1 MADPTNHNQAG
12 EVAPSTVDKQAPS
25 VAEEHAPSTDSPEAT
40 DIPTANAPD
49 PKAANPED
57 NPNAAKP
64 AAVPPKREK
73 PAAAKAAKGEKPA
86 AADDATE
93 EKPAA
98 AAKAAKGEKPAA
110 ADDATEEKPA
120 AAAKAA
126 KGEKPAAAD
135 DATGEKPAA
144 AKAAKKEKPPA
155 VENKPFVEFI
165 EQDYLPALQKAIAQK
180 GVQDLQVSF
189 AKQKVPIT
197 GFESAEECW
206 QIIGS
211 WSEIGKR
218 QFNLYFP
225 EEDIQGKKGFSCN
238 EGKKPS
244 TLESFL
250 IDERKITLDLLVY
263 GLVQRL
269 DGQKWLGRN

>member
-12 EVAPSTVDKQAPS
+12 EVAPSA
-25 VAEEHAPSTDSPEAT
+25 AEENAPTTDSTEAT
-40 DIPTANAPD
+40 E
-49 PKAANPED
+49 PKAA
-57 NPNAAKP
+57 KP
-64 AAVPPKREK
+64 SATPPKREK
-73 PAAAKAAKGEKPA
+73 PAAAVGEKPA
-86 AADDATE
+86 AAATE
-93 EKPAA
+93 
-98 AAKAAKGEKPAA
+98 
-110 ADDATEEKPA
+110 
-120 AAAKAA
+120 
-126 KGEKPAAAD
+126 
-135 DATGEKPAA
+135 EKPAA
-144 AKAAKKEKPPA
+144 AKAAKKEKAPS
-155 VENKPFVEFI
+155 VEDKPFVEFI
-165 EQDYLPALQKAIAQK
+165 EQDYLPALQKAIAQQ

-211 WSEIGKR
+211 WKEKGLR

-250 IDERKITLDLLVY
+250 IDERRITLDLLVF

-269 DGQKWLGRN
+269 DGQKWLGIN

>member
-1 MADPTNHNQAG
+1 MADETNHNQAG

-64 AAVPPKREK
+64 AASPKR
-73 PAAAKAAKGEKPA
+73 
-86 AADDATE
+86 

-110 ADDATEEKPA
+110 AEATE
-120 AAAKAA
+120 
-126 KGEKPAAAD
+126 
-135 DATGEKPAA
+135 EKPAA
-144 AKAAKKEKPPA
+144 AKAAKKEKAPS
-155 VENKPFVEFI
+155 VEDKPFVEFI

-189 AKQKVPIT
+189 AKQKMPIT

-225 EEDIQGKKGFSCN
+225 DEDIQGKKGFSCN

>member
-12 EVAPSTVDKQAPS
+12 EVAPSTVDQQAPS

-64 AAVPPKREK
+64 AAASPKREK
-73 PAAAKAAKGEKPA
+73 PAVAAKAATGEKS
-86 AADDATE
+86 AADAT
-93 EKPAA
+93 A
-98 AAKAAKGEKPAA
+98 
-110 ADDATEEKPA
+110 
-120 AAAKAA
+120 
-126 KGEKPAAAD
+126 
-135 DATGEKPAA
+135 EKPAA
-144 AKAAKKEKPPA
+144 AKAAKKEKAPS
-155 VENKPFVEFI
+155 VEDKPFVEFI

-189 AKQKVPIT
+189 AKQKMPIT

-225 EEDIQGKKGFSCN
+225 DEDIQGKKGFSCN

>member
-12 EVAPSTVDKQAPS
+12 EVAPSTVDQQAPS

-64 AAVPPKREK
+64 AAASPKR
-73 PAAAKAAKGEKPA
+73 
-86 AADDATE
+86 

-98 AAKAAKGEKPAA
+98 AAKAATGEKSA
-110 ADDATEEKPA
+110 ADATA
-120 AAAKAA
+120 
-126 KGEKPAAAD
+126 
-135 DATGEKPAA
+135 EKPAA
-144 AKAAKKEKPPA
+144 AKAAKKEKAPS
-155 VENKPFVEFI
+155 VEDKPFVEFI

-189 AKQKVPIT
+189 AKQKMPIT

-225 EEDIQGKKGFSCN
+225 DEDIQGKKGFSCN

>member
-1 MADPTNHNQAG
+1 MR
-12 EVAPSTVDKQAPS
+12 SSRQAPS

-40 DIPTANAPD
+40 DLPTANAPD
-49 PKAANPED
+49 PKAANPET

-64 AAVPPKREK
+64 TATPPRREK
-73 PAAAKAAKGEKPA
+73 PAAAAKAAVGENQPPLQP
-86 AADDATE
+86 E

-98 AAKAAKGEKPAA
+98 AAKAAK
-110 ADDATEEKPA
+110 
-120 AAAKAA
+120 
-126 KGEKPAAAD
+126 
-135 DATGEKPAA
+135 
-144 AKAAKKEKPPA
+144 KEKAPS
-155 VENKPFVEFI
+155 VEDKPFVEFI
-165 EQDYLPALQKAIAQK
+165 EQDYLPALQKAIAQE

-211 WSEIGKR
+211 WKETGLR

-250 IDERKITLDLLVY
+250 IDERKITLDLLVF

-269 DGQKWLGRN
+269 DGQKWLGIN

>member
-1 MADPTNHNQAG
+1 MADQTNHNQAG

-40 DIPTANAPD
+40 DLPTANTPD

-57 NPNAAKP
+57 DPNAAKP
-64 AAVPPKREK
+64 AAASPKREK
-73 PAAAKAAKGEKPA
+73 PAAAAKAATGEKPA
-86 AADDATE
+86 AADATG

-98 AAKAAKGEKPAA
+98 AAKAAK
-110 ADDATEEKPA
+110 
-120 AAAKAA
+120 
-126 KGEKPAAAD
+126 
-135 DATGEKPAA
+135 
-144 AKAAKKEKPPA
+144 KEKAPA
-155 VENKPFVEFI
+155 VEDKPFVEFI
-165 EQDYLPALQKAIAQK
+165 EQDYLPALQKAIAQQ

-211 WSEIGKR
+211 WSEIGRR

-250 IDERKITLDLLVY
+250 IDERRITLDLLVF

-269 DGQKWLGRN
+269 DGQKWLGIN

>member
-12 EVAPSTVDKQAPS
+12 EVAPSA
-25 VAEEHAPSTDSPEAT
+25 AEENAPTTDSTEAT
-40 DIPTANAPD
+40 E
-49 PKAANPED
+49 PKAA
-57 NPNAAKP
+57 KP
-64 AAVPPKREK
+64 TATPPKREK
-73 PAAAKAAKGEKPA
+73 PAAAVGEKPA
-86 AADDATE
+86 AAATE
-93 EKPAA
+93 
-98 AAKAAKGEKPAA
+98 
-110 ADDATEEKPA
+110 
-120 AAAKAA
+120 
-126 KGEKPAAAD
+126 
-135 DATGEKPAA
+135 EKPAA
-144 AKAAKKEKPPA
+144 AKAAKKEKAPS
-155 VENKPFVEFI
+155 VEDKPFVEFI
-165 EQDYLPALQKAIAQK
+165 EQDYLPALQKAIAQQ

-211 WSEIGKR
+211 WKEKGLR

-250 IDERKITLDLLVY
+250 IDERRITLDLLVF

-269 DGQKWLGRN
+269 DGQKWLGIN

>member
-12 EVAPSTVDKQAPS
+12 EVAPSTVDQQAPS

-64 AAVPPKREK
+64 AAASPKR
-73 PAAAKAAKGEKPA
+73 
-86 AADDATE
+86 

-98 AAKAAKGEKPAA
+98 AAKAAKAEKPAE
-110 ADDATEEKPA
+110 DDAE
-120 AAAKAA
+120 
-126 KGEKPAAAD
+126 
-135 DATGEKPAA
+135 EKPAA
-144 AKAAKKEKPPA
+144 AKAPKKEKAPA

-180 GVQDLQVSF
+180 GVKDLQVSF
-189 AKQKVPIT
+189 AKQKMPIT

-225 EEDIQGKKGFSCN
+225 DEDIQGKKGFSCN

>member
-40 DIPTANAPD
+40 DLPSANTPD

-64 AAVPPKREK
+64 AAASPKREK
-73 PAAAKAAKGEKPA
+73 PAAA
-86 AADDATE
+86 
-93 EKPAA
+93 
-98 AAKAAKGEKPAA
+98 
-110 ADDATEEKPA
+110 
-120 AAAKAA
+120 
-126 KGEKPAAAD
+126 
-135 DATGEKPAA
+135 TGEKPA
-144 AKAAKKEKPPA
+144 AKAAKKEKAPS
-155 VENKPFVEFI
+155 VEDKPFVEFI
-165 EQDYLPALQKAIAQK
+165 EQDYLPALQKAIAQQ
-180 GVQDLQVSF
+180 GVKDLQVSF

-211 WSEIGKR
+211 WKETGLR

-269 DGQKWLGRN
+269 GGQKWLGIN

>member
-1 MADPTNHNQAG
+1 MADQTNHNQAG

-40 DIPTANAPD
+40 DLPTANTPD

-64 AAVPPKREK
+64 AAASSKREK
-73 PAAAKAAKGEKPA
+73 PAAKAAVGEK
-86 AADDATE
+86 
-93 EKPAA
+93 AA
-98 AAKAAKGEKPAA
+98 AA
-110 ADDATEEKPA
+110 TE
-120 AAAKAA
+120 
-126 KGEKPAAAD
+126 
-135 DATGEKPAA
+135 EKPAA
-144 AKAAKKEKPPA
+144 AKAAKKEKAPA
-155 VENKPFVEFI
+155 VEDKPFVEFI
-165 EQDYLPALQKAIAQK
+165 EQDYLPALQKAIAQQ

-189 AKQKVPIT
+189 AKQKLPIT

-211 WSEIGKR
+211 WKETGLR

-225 EEDIQGKKGFSCN
+225 DEDIQGKKGFSCN

-250 IDERKITLDLLVY
+250 IDERKITLDLLVF

-269 DGQKWLGRN
+269 DGQKWLGIN

>member
-64 AAVPPKREK
+64 AAASPK
-73 PAAAKAAKGEKPA
+73 
-86 AADDATE
+86 
-93 EKPAA
+93 
-98 AAKAAKGEKPAA
+98 
-110 ADDATEEKPA
+110 
-120 AAAKAA
+120 
-126 KGEKPAAAD
+126 
-135 DATGEKPAA
+135 GEKPAA
-144 AKAAKKEKPPA
+144 AKAAKKEKAPS
-155 VENKPFVEFI
+155 VEDKPFVEFI

-189 AKQKVPIT
+189 AKQKLPIA

-225 EEDIQGKKGFSCN
+225 DEDIQGKKGFSCN

-250 IDERKITLDLLVY
+250 IDERKITLDLLVF

>member
-1 MADPTNHNQAG
+1 MADETNHNQAG

-40 DIPTANAPD
+40 DIPTANTPD

-73 PAAAKAAKGEKPA
+73 PAAAKAATAEKATDA
-86 AADDATE
+86 AA

-98 AAKAAKGEKPAA
+98 AAKAAK
-110 ADDATEEKPA
+110 
-120 AAAKAA
+120 
-126 KGEKPAAAD
+126 
-135 DATGEKPAA
+135 
-144 AKAAKKEKPPA
+144 KEKAPS
-155 VENKPFVEFI
+155 VEDKPFVEFI
-165 EQDYLPALQKAIAQK
+165 EQDYLPALQKAIAQQ

-238 EGKKPS
+238 EGKNPS

-250 IDERKITLDLLVY
+250 IDERKTTLDLLVY

-269 DGQKWLGRN
+269 GGQKWLGRN

>member
-1 MADPTNHNQAG
+1 MADQTNHNQAG

-40 DIPTANAPD
+40 DLPTANAPD

-64 AAVPPKREK
+64 AAASPKREK
-73 PAAAKAAKGEKPA
+73 PAAA
-86 AADDATE
+86 ATE

-98 AAKAAKGEKPAA
+98 AAKAAK
-110 ADDATEEKPA
+110 
-120 AAAKAA
+120 
-126 KGEKPAAAD
+126 
-135 DATGEKPAA
+135 
-144 AKAAKKEKPPA
+144 KEKAPA
-155 VENKPFVEFI
+155 VEDKPFVEFI
-165 EQDYLPALQKAIAQK
+165 EQDYLPALQKAIAQQ

-189 AKQKVPIT
+189 AKQKVSIT

-211 WSEIGKR
+211 WSEIGQR

-250 IDERKITLDLLVY
+250 IDERKITLDLLVF

-269 DGQKWLGRN
+269 DGQKWLGIN

>member
-1 MADPTNHNQAG
+1 MADETNHNQAG
-12 EVAPSTVDKQAPS
+12 EVAPNTADKQVPT
-25 VAEEHAPSTDSPEAT
+25 TDSPEAT
-40 DIPTANAPD
+40 DLPTANTPD

-73 PAAAKAAKGEKPA
+73 PAAAAKAAVGEKPA
-86 AADDATE
+86 ADATE
-93 EKPAA
+93 
-98 AAKAAKGEKPAA
+98 
-110 ADDATEEKPA
+110 
-120 AAAKAA
+120 
-126 KGEKPAAAD
+126 
-135 DATGEKPAA
+135 EKPAA
-144 AKAAKKEKPPA
+144 AKAAKKEKAPS
-155 VENKPFVEFI
+155 VEDKPFVQFI

-211 WSEIGKR
+211 WSETGRR

-250 IDERKITLDLLVY
+250 IDERRITLDLLVF

-269 DGQKWLGRN
+269 DGQKWLGIN

>member
-1 MADPTNHNQAG
+1 MADETNHNQAG

-40 DIPTANAPD
+40 DLPTANTPD

-64 AAVPPKREK
+64 AAASPKREK
-73 PAAAKAAKGEKPA
+73 PAAATEAATG
-86 AADDATE
+86 

-98 AAKAAKGEKPAA
+98 AAKAAK
-110 ADDATEEKPA
+110 
-120 AAAKAA
+120 
-126 KGEKPAAAD
+126 
-135 DATGEKPAA
+135 
-144 AKAAKKEKPPA
+144 KEKAPS
-155 VENKPFVEFI
+155 VEDKPFVEFI
-165 EQDYLPALQKAIAQK
+165 EQDYLPALQKAIAQQ

-211 WSEIGKR
+211 WSEIGRR

-250 IDERKITLDLLVY
+250 IDERKITLDLLVF